1 MKPHHI
7 WFAHIVCT
15 VVGLAVLVS
24 CPGSASAFEVAFS
37 GVVER
42 SSTNSR
48 IEVFATL
55 TLPLDEWVQ
64 VTPEV
69 VRWVSADPTY
79 ASAWDRA
86 ERGEDLAAA
95 AEGTELQWLIEPPWA
110 DSSGSEPYPSGF
122 AGVLM
127 EPGKDGEQASQAPP
141 SPVRVT
147 KVAPPK
153 LDRLFLEA
161 LMAACSSEFRDAR
174 SHLDDLASRA
184 RLSAWLPELQLK
196 GGRNTD
202 QTLRLTPT
210 ETEPDRYQAVGGDG
224 VRYEGQVRWT
234 FSQLV
239 FARDE
244 LAVARLRGALDVE
257 RRKRQQ
263 QAIEALSKWLA
274 AWTILASTGVE
285 ETQLLEAWVSES
297 ALRAEL
303 DWLSQGWFG
312 THVPAAPEWADV
324 PAQ

>member
-1 MKPHHI
+1 MKPHRI
-7 WFAHIVCT
+7 GFGPLVYT
-15 VVGLAVLVS
+15 VLGLAVSMLW
-24 CPGSASAFEVAFS
+24 PGSASALEVVFS
-37 GVVER
+37 GAVER
-42 SSTNSR
+42 GSTNSR

-55 TLPLDEWVQ
+55 TLPFDEWVQ

-69 VRWVSADPTY
+69 VRWVSVDPTY
-79 ASAWDRA
+79 ASAWESA
-86 ERGEDLAAA
+86 ERGEDIAAA
-95 AEGTELQWLIEPPWA
+95 ADGADPQWLIEPPWTGSWGFGSGPSESA
-110 DSSGSEPYPSGF
+110 DALLEP
-122 AGVLM
+122 AN
-127 EPGKDGEQASQAPP
+127 DGDQTSPAPNGQ
-141 SPVRVT
+141 VRVA
-147 KVAPPK
+147 KVPPPK
-153 LDRLFLEA
+153 LDRRFLTA

-184 RLSAWLPELQLK
+184 RLSAWLPELQVK

-210 ETEPDRYQAVGGDG
+210 EAEPDRYQVAGGDG

-257 RRKRQQ
+257 KRKRQQ
-263 QAIEALSKWLA
+263 QAMEALSKWLV
-274 AWTILASTGVE
+274 AWTVLASAGVE
-285 ETQLLEAWVSES
+285 ETQRLEAWVSES

-312 THVPAAPEWADV
+312 AHVPAAPEWVDL
-324 PAQ
+324 QTE